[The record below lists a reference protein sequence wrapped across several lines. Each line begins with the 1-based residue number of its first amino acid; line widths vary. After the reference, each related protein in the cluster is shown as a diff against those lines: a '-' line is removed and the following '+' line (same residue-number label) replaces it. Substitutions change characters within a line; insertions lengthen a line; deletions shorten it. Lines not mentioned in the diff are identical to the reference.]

1 MAAMDL
7 GKLGVWT
14 TYRRIEE
21 DRAGEAAALA
31 EQLGYGT
38 FWLGGSPRLPSVRP
52 LLEATESIVVATSI
66 VNIWTYD
73 PAQLAAEYAELA
85 RDFRERLLVGIGVG
99 HPEATSDY
107 SRPFSAMQAFLD
119 GVDAAR
125 DADPP
130 GAPLPGGTGAED
142 GRPERR
148 ALARLDSVL
157 HAGRAHERRP
167 RAARS
172 RPAGRPGGRIR
183 ARLRRRARPRH
194 GARVR
199 AALPRGEQLHEQPA
213 QAGIQRRR
221 TSAAAAPTG

>member
-1 MAAMDL
+1 MDL

-21 DRAGEAAALA
+21 DQAGEAAALA

-73 PAQLAAEYAELA
+73 PGAARGRVRGA
-85 RDFRERLLVGIGVG
+85 RARLPGTVARRHRSRPPGGDERLLEAVLGDAGVPG
-99 HPEATSDY
+99 RCRRGS
-107 SRPFSAMQAFLD
+107 
-119 GVDAAR
+119 

-157 HAGRAHERRP
+157 HARRAHERRP

-213 QAGIQRRR
+213 QAGIQPGGHRRR
-221 TSAAAAPTG
+221 RLRPA